1 MNHSK
6 ILTNAAFVAE
16 LHDRVELHLQQ
27 AILIYQNSSEEQL
40 NKPAE
45 KGGWS
50 IAQCL
55 EHLNSYGSFYLP
67 LFARAL
73 KDNRGRPVGQV
84 KRGWLG
90 DYLIKMMDP
99 DRKAV
104 QYKALKKHLP
114 APKLDAYKTVA
125 KFIEQQEQLIQL
137 LAAAGSADLN
147 GIRIPTSI
155 SPIIRLRLGEAFA
168 FLIIHNE
175 RHIRQ
180 ANRNL
185 GQPEKQFIASSGVA
199 NLPGNTSELTTIAE

>member
-1 MNHSK
+1 MCKLRSMNHNK
-6 ILTNAAFVAE
+6 ILNTAEFIAE
-16 LHDRVELHLQQ
+16 LHGMVDLHLQQ
-27 AILIYQNSSEEQL
+27 AILIYQNSSEEKL
-40 NKPAE
+40 NKLAE
-45 KGGWS
+45 NGGWS
-50 IAQCL
+50 ITQCL

-73 KDNRGRPVGQV
+73 KGNPYKSVGLL

-90 DYLIKMMDP
+90 DYLIKMIDP

-104 QYKALKKHLP
+104 QYKAMKKHLP
-114 APKLDAYKTVA
+114 APKLNAYQTVA
-125 KFIEQQEQLIQL
+125 KFIEQQEQLIKL

-155 SPIIRLRLGEAFA
+155 SPIIRLRLGDAFA
-168 FLIIHNE
+168 FLILHNE

-185 GQPEKQFIASSGVA
+185 RDPKK
-199 NLPGNTSELTTIAE
+199 NLMHHQV